1 MAEETR
7 KNRWL
12 VYPVLIT
19 AAIALLGVSIWPILS
34 SSFSVNSSKA
44 NSPSPVATQSPQA
57 RLEELQKQ
65 AEGYALV
72 LQREPENQTALR
84 GLLETRLALRDIKGA
99 IEPLEKL
106 TKLNPDDARMAVLL
120 AQAKQQTGDLEAAA
134 QVYRNVLQTKPGNL
148 EALGGLTALL
158 VDQKKPEAAIG
169 LLQDTL
175 KEAPNTNQASPGSV
189 DTTAVN
195 VLLGKVFFS
204 QKRYDDAIRTFE
216 VAAEENPQNFQPV
229 YYKAAILKE
238 QGKLEEAKPLFEK
251 AVTLAPA
258 QFKDQIKREASVA
271 TAAPAA
277 PGEAKPAES
286 SGAASQSESQPD
298 QKPEAQSGSEAGR
311 LPSPPGQ

>member
-1 MAEETR
+1 VAEETR
-7 KNRWL
+7 KNRWF

-19 AAIALLGVSIWPILS
+19 AAIALVGVSIWPILS
-34 SSFSVNSSKA
+34 SSFSVSSTA
-44 NSPSPVATQSPQA
+44 ASSPSPIATQSPQA

-84 GLLETRLALRDIKGA
+84 GLLETRLALQDIKGA

-158 VDQKKPEAAIG
+158 VDQRKPEVAIS
-169 LLQDTL
+169 LLQNTL
-175 KEAPNTNQASPGSV
+175 EEAPKTNQASPGSV

-195 VLLGKVFFS
+195 VLLGKVFFN
-204 QKRYDDAIRTFE
+204 QKRYDDAIQTFD
-216 VAAEENPQNFQPV
+216 AAAQENPQNFQPV
-229 YYKAAILKE
+229 YYKAAVLKE
-238 QGKLEEAKPLFEK
+238 QGKVEEAKPLFEK
-251 AVTLAPA
+251 AVALAPA
-258 QFKDQIKREASVA
+258 QFKDQIKREASA
-271 TAAPAA
+271 ETAPKA
-277 PGEAKPAES
+277 EAKSPES
-286 SGAASQSESQPD
+286 AGSSQSDSQPD
-298 QKPEAQSGSEAGR
+298 QEPAAQSGSSE
-311 LPSPPGQ
+311 PSSLRRPDRQ